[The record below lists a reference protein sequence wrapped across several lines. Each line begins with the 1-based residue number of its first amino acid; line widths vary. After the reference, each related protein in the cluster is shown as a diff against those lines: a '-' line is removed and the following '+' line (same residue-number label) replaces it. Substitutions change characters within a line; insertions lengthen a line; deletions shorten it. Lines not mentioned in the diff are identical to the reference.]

1 MRRQGKMIGLTI
13 LGVIVVLLAVFL
25 ISVYNNLVQLRQR
38 VQNSWAQVDVQ
49 LKRRYD
55 LIPNLVGA
63 VKGYAQHEKS
73 TLESVT
79 QARNMAMNA
88 RNIQEQMQAENM
100 LTGALRSLFAVAEA
114 YPELKANANFMQLQ
128 AELTDTE
135 SKIAYARQFYND
147 TVQKFNTKLELF
159 PTNLVAGLLGFAMV
173 DYFNLQGEPNA
184 RQAVKV
190 EF

>member
-1 MRRQGKMIGLTI
+1 MLAGLI
-13 LGVIVVLLAVFL
+13 LGFLGILLVAFIGFL
-25 ISVYNNLVQLRQR
+25 VSTYNNLVQLRQR

-63 VKGYAQHEKS
+63 VKGYAGHEKE
-73 TLESVT
+73 TLERVT
-79 QARNMAMNA
+79 QARNMAANA
-88 RNIQEQMQAENM
+88 GSVREQINAENM

-114 YPELKANANFMQLQ
+114 YPDLKANTNFLQLQ
-128 AELTDTE
+128 GELSDTE
-135 SKIAYARQFYND
+135 SKIAFSRQFYND
-147 TVQKFNTKLELF
+147 TVQKFNTKIELF
-159 PTNLVAGLLGFAMV
+159 PTNLVAGMLGFGMV
-173 DYFNLQGEPNA
+173 DYFNLQGEYDA

>member
-1 MRRQGKMIGLTI
+1 MIGLSI
-13 LGVIVVLLAVFL
+13 LGVFVVILAVFL
-25 ISVYNNLVQLRQR
+25 IKVYNDLVQVRQR
-38 VQNSWAQVDVQ
+38 VQNAWAQVNVQ

-73 TLESVT
+73 TLERVT

-88 RNIQEQMQAENM
+88 GNIQEQMQAENM
-100 LTGALRSLFAVAEA
+100 LSNALRSLFAVAEA

-128 AELTDTE
+128 NELTDTE
-135 SKIAYARQFYND
+135 GKIAYARQFYND
-147 TVQKFNTKLELF
+147 TVQKFNTKIELF
-159 PTNLVAGLLGFAMV
+159 PTNLVAGMLGFSMV
-173 DYFNLQGEPNA
+173 DYFNLQGEYEA